1 MTFDTLLFDLD
12 DTIHDRNKTLHNFV
26 NLFTLRYENELDSHS
41 KLILEDVFCEIDKQG
56 YRSREEVFEELKNI
70 LTWKHKPN
78 LKEQIAFWNTEFPKC
93 AEPLFDL
100 YHVLD
105 YFKKRNVKMGIITN
119 GSSVFQNAK
128 IDKLKIREYMK
139 TIIISEDVNIRKPDP
154 KIFQFTLAKIQSNC
168 ETTLFVGDNPMVDI
182 KGAIDSGLI
191 SVWLSHDQAWNIKQF
206 HPTYIIDKLS
216 DLMQF

>member
-1 MTFDTLLFDLD
+1 ML
-12 DTIHDRNKTLHNFV
+12 ISPVSSYAKVQV
-26 NLFTLRYENELDSHS
+26 NLKVNEEFIYEWESNTLN
-41 KLILEDVFCEIDKQG
+41 
-56 YRSREEVFEELKNI
+56 
-70 LTWKHKPN
+70 TPN
-78 LKEQIAFWNTEFPKC
+78 YGT
-93 AEPLFDL
+93 LF
-100 YHVLD
+100 
-105 YFKKRNVKMGIITN
+105 N
-119 GSSVFQNAK
+119 GSRTIRYSLKINK

-191 SVWLSHDQAWNIKQF
+191 SVWLSHDRAWNIKQF